1 MNSEVRFESYIE
13 SLDRPEPEY
22 IEKLASEARTARI
35 PIIRPAMMDF
45 LRTMI
50 LIHRPMSILE
60 IGTAIGFS
68 ALYMR
73 EYAPDGCRITTI
85 ENYAPRISAA
95 KENFARFDDTG
106 QITLLEGDAT
116 ELIRELAVPYD
127 LIFMDGPKGQYINM
141 YDDVKRLQ
149 EPGGLLISDN
159 ILQDGDIL
167 ESRYAVTRRDRTIHA
182 RMREYLYQLT
192 HDDDYSTSIL
202 PVADGATLS
211 VRI

>member
-1 MNSEVRFESYIE
+1 MNNEIRVDSYIE

-22 IEKLASEARTARI
+22 LEQLAAGARAAQI
-35 PIIRPAMMDF
+35 PIIRPAMMDCM
-45 LRTMI
+45 RTMI

-60 IGTAIGFS
+60 IGCAIGFS

-73 EYAPDGCRITTI
+73 EYAPEGCQITTI
-85 ENYAPRISAA
+85 ENYPPRISEA
-95 KENFARFDDTG
+95 KENFARYDTDG
-106 QITLLEGDAT
+106 RITLLEGDAV
-116 ELIRELAVPYD
+116 ELIKGLTGPYD
-127 LIFMDGPKGQYINM
+127 MIFMDGPKAQYINM
-141 YDDVKRLQ
+141 YDDIKCLLDK
-149 EPGGLLISDN
+149 GGILISDN

-167 ESRYAVTRRDRTIHA
+167 ESRYAVTRRDRTIHS
-182 RMREYLYQLT
+182 RMRDYLFALT

>member
-1 MNSEVRFESYIE
+1 MNKETRIDSYIE

-22 IEKLASEARTARI
+22 IEALAAQARAAQI

-45 LRTMI
+45 MRTMI

-60 IGTAIGFS
+60 IGCAIGFS

-73 EYAPDGCRITTI
+73 EYAPAGCAITTI
-85 ENYAPRISAA
+85 ENYAPRIAMA
-95 KENFARFDDTG
+95 KEKLAVHDTTG
-106 QITLLEGDAT
+106 QITLLEGDAVELIT
-116 ELIRELAVPYD
+116 ELSGPYD

-141 YDDVKRLQ
+141 YDDIKRLQ
-149 EPGGLLISDN
+149 EPGGILISDN
-159 ILQDGDIL
+159 ILQEGDIL
-167 ESRYAVTRRDRTIHA
+167 ESRYAVTRRDRTIHT
-182 RMREYLYQLT
+182 RMREYLFKLT

-202 PVADGATLS
+202 PVADGAALS

>member
-1 MNSEVRFESYIE
+1 MNSEARIESYIE

-22 IEKLASEARTARI
+22 IERLAAEARTARI

-73 EYAPDGCRITTI
+73 EYAPDGCGITTI
-85 ENYAPRISAA
+85 ENYAPRISEA
-95 KENFARFDDTG
+95 KENFARFDTSG

-116 ELIRELAVPYD
+116 ELIRELTGPYD

-149 EPGGLLISDN
+149 QAGGLLISDN

-167 ESRYAVTRRDRTIHA
+167 ESRYAVTRRDRTIHT

-192 HDDDYSTSIL
+192 HDNDYSTSIL